1 MTEPSSEIPPNK
13 PFALGKRSK
22 SALKFMAVD
31 PSIPV
36 PIEPMATATSPPSPS
51 AKSTSEWPLLRLG
64 CGRKVLSGKVIA

>member
-36 PIEPMATATSPPSPS
+36 PIGPMATATSPPSP
-51 AKSTSEWPLLRLG
+51 AQKYERVAAVAVRLWTKSVVW
-64 CGRKVLSGKVIA
+64 